1 MNFLDIAMILFLL
14 ASAAW
19 LSMVALAIRIDQ
31 RSSDS
36 QTVYIN
42 GKSAIINREGCA
54 EASNLCALLGGYDC
68 KEFKR
73 FTGESVEDFCCRT
86 YREGC
91 YKQKPLPDGR
101 EGVGDR

>member
-1 MNFLDIAMILFLL
+1 MNTILSLFMATFMLF
-14 ASAAW
+14 AAFW
-19 LSMVALAIRIDQ
+19 LSL
-31 RSSDS
+31 
-36 QTVYIN
+36 VY
-42 GKSAIINREGCA
+42 SAIGQDNKQGQGAIVGGKMAMINREGCS

-73 FTGESVEDFCCRT
+73 LTGESVEDFCCRT